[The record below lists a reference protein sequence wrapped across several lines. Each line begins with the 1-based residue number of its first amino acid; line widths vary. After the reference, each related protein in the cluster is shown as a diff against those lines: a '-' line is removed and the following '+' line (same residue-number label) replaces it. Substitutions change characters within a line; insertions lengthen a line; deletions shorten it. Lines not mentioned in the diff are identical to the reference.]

1 MAAPTIPKTHRAV
14 TAVTQPKGFKIIEKP
29 LPVVEDDEIL
39 VKVRTTSLNPTDWK
53 AVFLFNMAKDESSVG
68 CDFAGDVVQIGK
80 NATGK
85 GADLG
90 DAVAGFLIVQNDPT
104 NAGFQEYIK
113 TRPQSVIVIPKDK
126 ISYQQAAPFGVA
138 LSTAVQALY
147 HGLNLPPPWEPAKE
161 TFPIL
166 IWGGS
171 TAIGIY
177 AIKLAKLSGLS
188 VLTTASPKNHDFL
201 KELGADVVFDY
212 KDPDAPRLIREWSHG
227 GISAALDTVSDQDS
241 VPLVAQALGDKGGK
255 IITVLPPGPT
265 GRSNVETSLTW
276 VSTGIDPSHPES
288 FSKMS
293 DWYRRVPGY
302 VSELNIMPI
311 KIWEGGLDAIP
322 EALEYMKAGKV
333 SAQKIVVN
341 VS

>member
-1 MAAPTIPKTHRAV
+1 MAAPTIPKTHHAV

-68 CDFAGDVVQIGK
+68 CDFAGDVDSSSFKTIRPMLAFK
-80 NATGK
+80 
-85 GADLG
+85 
-90 DAVAGFLIVQNDPT
+90 
-104 NAGFQEYIK
+104 YIK

>member
-1 MAAPTIPKTHRAV
+1 MAAPTIPKTHHAV

-68 CDFAGDVVQIGK
+68 CDFAGDVDSSSFKTIRPMLAFK
-80 NATGK
+80 
-85 GADLG
+85 
-90 DAVAGFLIVQNDPT
+90 
-104 NAGFQEYIK
+104 YIK

-288 FSKMS
+288 FAKMS